1 MSEVR
6 SWPLSDGYL
15 VGDGVGDSLA
25 GELSGLDEGVRLY
38 DFDRMVREMAPDAV
52 PKSVDCLALD
62 EGWVFLI
69 EFKRMPGKG
78 DPRKREVLESIK
90 LKAVESLHLCGRF
103 LPEAM
108 EGRRTFL
115 IVVEQDPA
123 AEITDMLT
131 LPDGSF
137 NVPGY
142 LGRYMGTDVSGER
155 MFFDQVASMHSRTFT
170 GFANRRFVTSD
181 VRIR

>member
-1 MSEVR
+1 M
-6 SWPLSDGYL
+6 L
-15 VGDGVGDSLA
+15 DSI
-25 GELSGLDEGVRLY
+25 R
-38 DFDRMVREMAPDAV
+38 
-52 PKSVDCLALD
+52 
-62 EGWVFLI
+62 
-69 EFKRMPGKG
+69 
-78 DPRKREVLESIK
+78 

-103 LPEAM
+103 MPEVM
-108 EGRRTFL
+108 ESRRTFL

-123 AEITDMLT
+123 AGVTDMLT

-142 LGRYMGTDVSGER
+142 LRRYMGVDVSGDR

-170 GFANRRFVTSD
+170 GFANRRFMVSH